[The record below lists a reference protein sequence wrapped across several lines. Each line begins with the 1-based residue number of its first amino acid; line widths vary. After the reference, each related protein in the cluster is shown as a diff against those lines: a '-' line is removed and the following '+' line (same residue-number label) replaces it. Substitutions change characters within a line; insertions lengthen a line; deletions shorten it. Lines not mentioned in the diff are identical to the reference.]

1 MIYFINCQLKF
12 MVRYFLIF
20 CFVFFGFNL
29 LSQKSKKFEREDADE
44 HFVHH
49 NYLMALPIY
58 KEVLKK
64 DKENSDLQYRIA
76 ECYLNTN
83 LNKAEAIKYLEFC
96 SNVPKFTTEVW
107 LKLGNAYRI
116 ANKLAEAKNAF
127 EKYKELEPK
136 KKKIADREIEICN
149 NAKSLMLN
157 PVNVSFTNL
166 GKELNS
172 EFADYYPFVTQDE
185 NFLAFTTRRKGQT
198 AGKVESDGYYAS
210 DVYTSK
216 LENGKWLKAENI
228 GTKINSP
235 LDEQVV
241 GMKPDG
247 SEILIY
253 IDHIDKFG
261 DIYST
266 IKKNGAFVKY
276 LPFPENINK
285 KTEHSASISADG
297 NSLFI
302 VRAEDKDAQTDIYI
316 CRKLPNGKWG
326 EPFKMGDDINT
337 NYNEDF
343 PYLSADGVTLYFS
356 SQGHNTMG
364 GFDLFK
370 SVWNQEENTWT
381 KAENLGYPVNTT
393 DDDRSICIT
402 PDNRVGYVSAL
413 RPGGQGDLDIYRVR
427 FNDVDQK
434 LTLFLGNVQL
444 GDSLSQPKEFIVNVL
459 AINAQSQEEFSFAPN
474 PTNGKLVM
482 ALPFGNYEITVSADG
497 YAELKDKI
505 SVSDLG
511 LPISEEKKN
520 YKLKKN

>member
-1 MIYFINCQLKF
+1 MI
-12 MVRYFLIF
+12 RFLFIF
-20 CFVFFGFNL
+20 CLFFFGFNL
-29 LSQKSKKFEREDADE
+29 FSQTSKKFEKEDADE

-64 DKENSDLQYRIA
+64 DKENPDIQYRIA

-83 LNKAEAIKYLEFC
+83 LNKVEAIKYLEFC
-96 SNVPKFTTEVW
+96 SKVPKFTSEVW

-116 ANKLAEAKNAF
+116 GNKLEEAKNAF

-166 GKELNS
+166 GKEINS
-172 EFADYYPFVTQDE
+172 EFADYYPFITQDE
-185 NFLAFTTRRKGQT
+185 SFLAFTTRRKGQT
-198 AGKVESDGYYAS
+198 AGRVESDGYYAS
-210 DVYTSK
+210 DVYTST
-216 LENGKWLKAENI
+216 LENGKWSKAENI
-228 GTKINSP
+228 GMKINSS

-247 SEILIY
+247 SEMLIY

-261 DIYST
+261 DIYSS
-266 IKKNGAFVKY
+266 IKKNGSYLKY
-276 LPFPENINK
+276 TPFPENINN
-285 KTEHSASISADG
+285 KTEHSASISSDG

-302 VRAEDKDAQTDIYI
+302 VRAEEKDAQTDIYI
-316 CRKLPNGKWG
+316 CRKLPSGMWS
-326 EPFKMGDDINT
+326 EPLKMGDDINSI
-337 NYNEDF
+337 YNEDF
-343 PYLSADGVTLYFS
+343 PFLSADGVTLYFS

-370 SVWNQEENTWT
+370 SVWNQEDNTWT
-381 KAENLGYPVNTT
+381 KAVNLGYPVNTT
-393 DDDRSICIT
+393 DDERSICIT
-402 PDNRVGYVSAL
+402 PDNRVGYISAL
-413 RPGGQGDLDIYRVR
+413 RPIGKGDLDIYRVR

-434 LTLFLGNVQL
+434 LTLFIGNVQL
-444 GDSLSQPKEFIVNVL
+444 GDSLNQPKEFVVNVL
-459 AINAQSQEEFSFAPN
+459 AINEQSHEEFSFATN
-474 PTNGKLVM
+474 PTNGKLIM
-482 ALPFGNYEITVSADG
+482 ALPFGNYNVYVTADG

-505 SVSDLG
+505 FVSDLG

>member
-20 CFVFFGFNL
+20 GFVFFGFNL

-198 AGKVESDGYYAS
+198 AGKVEADGYYAS

-381 KAENLGYPVNTT
+381 KAENIGYPVNTT

>member
-1 MIYFINCQLKF
+1 MK
-12 MVRYFLIF
+12 RFLFLF
-20 CFVFFGFNL
+20 CLFFFGFNL
-29 LSQKSKKFEREDADE
+29 FSQTRKKFEREDADE

-64 DKENSDLQYRIA
+64 DAGNSDIQYRIA

-96 SNVPKFTTEVW
+96 SKMPNFTSEVW

-116 ANKLAEAKNAF
+116 GNKLEEAKKAF

-166 GKELNS
+166 GKEINS
-172 EFADYYPFVTQDE
+172 EFADYYPFITQDE
-185 NFLAFTTRRKGQT
+185 SFLAFTTRRKGQT
-198 AGKVESDGYYAS
+198 AGRVESDGYFAS

-216 LENGKWLKAENI
+216 LENGKWSRAENI
-228 GTKINSP
+228 GMKINSS

-247 SEILIY
+247 SELLIY

-261 DIYST
+261 DIYSSV
-266 IKKNGAFVKY
+266 KKNGSYLKY
-276 LPFPENINK
+276 SAFPEIINN

-302 VRAEDKDAQTDIYI
+302 VRAEEKDAQTDIYI
-316 CRKLPNGKWG
+316 CRKLPNGIWG
-326 EPFKMGDDINT
+326 EPFKLGDEINSI
-337 NYNEDF
+337 YNEDF

-370 SVWNQEENTWT
+370 SVWNQEDNTWT
-381 KAENLGYPVNTT
+381 KALNLGYPLNTT

-402 PDNRVGYVSAL
+402 SDNRVGYVSAF
-413 RPGGQGDLDIYRVR
+413 RPIGKGDLDIYRVR

-434 LTLFLGNVQL
+434 LTLFIGNVEL
-444 GDSLSQPKEFIVNVL
+444 GDSLNQPKEFVVNVL
-459 AINAQSQEEFSFAPN
+459 AINEQSQEEFSFATN

-482 ALPFGNYEITVSADG
+482 ALPFGNYNVSITADG
-497 YAELKDKI
+497 YSELKDKI

-511 LPISEEKKN
+511 LAISEEKKN

>member
-1 MIYFINCQLKF
+1 

-20 CFVFFGFNL
+20 GFVFFGFNL

-44 HFVHH
+44 HFGHH

-116 ANKLAEAKNAF
+116 ANKFAEAKNAF

-166 GKELNS
+166 GKEINS

-381 KAENLGYPVNTT
+381 KAENLGYPINTT

-482 ALPFGNYEITVSADG
+482 ALPFGNYDITVIADG

>member
-1 MIYFINCQLKF
+1 MI
-12 MVRYFLIF
+12 RFLFIF
-20 CFVFFGFNL
+20 CLFFFGFNL
-29 LSQKSKKFEREDADE
+29 FSQTSKKFEREVADE

-64 DKENSDLQYRIA
+64 DKENSDIQYRIA

-83 LNKAEAIKYLEFC
+83 LNKVEAIKYLEFC
-96 SNVPKFTTEVW
+96 SKVPKFTSEVW

-116 ANKLAEAKNAF
+116 GNKLEEAKNAF

-166 GKELNS
+166 GKEINS
-172 EFADYYPFVTQDE
+172 EFADYYPFITQDE
-185 NFLAFTTRRKGQT
+185 SFLAFTTRRKGQT
-198 AGKVESDGYYAS
+198 AGRVESDGYYAS

-216 LENGKWLKAENI
+216 LENGKWSKAENI
-228 GTKINSP
+228 GIKINSS

-261 DIYST
+261 DIYSSV
-266 IKKNGAFVKY
+266 KKNGSYLKY
-276 LPFPENINK
+276 MPFPENINN
-285 KTEHSASISADG
+285 KTEHSASMSADG

-302 VRAEDKDAQTDIYI
+302 VRSEEKDAQTDIYI
-316 CRKLPNGKWG
+316 CRKLPNGIWS
-326 EPFKMGDDINT
+326 EPFKMGDDINSI
-337 NYNEDF
+337 YNEDF

-370 SVWNQEENTWT
+370 SVWNQEDNTWT
-381 KAENLGYPVNTT
+381 KAVNLGYPVNTT
-393 DDDRSICIT
+393 DDERSICIT

-413 RPGGQGDLDIYRVR
+413 RPIGKGDLDIYRVR

-434 LTLFLGNVQL
+434 LTLFIGNVQL
-444 GDSLSQPKEFIVNVL
+444 GDSLTQPKDFIVNVL
-459 AINAQSQEEFSFAPN
+459 AINEQSQEEFSFITN

-482 ALPFGNYEITVSADG
+482 ALPFGSYNVSVTADG

-505 SVSDLG
+505 FVSDLG
-511 LPISEEKKN
+511 LAISEEKKN